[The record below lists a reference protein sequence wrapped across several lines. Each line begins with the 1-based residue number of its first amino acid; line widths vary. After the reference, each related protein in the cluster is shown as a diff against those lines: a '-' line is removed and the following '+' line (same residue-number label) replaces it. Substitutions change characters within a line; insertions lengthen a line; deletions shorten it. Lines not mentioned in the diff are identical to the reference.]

1 MAKNKYFSQIS
12 HDFVETLAR
21 THLSADENKIV
32 MAIIR
37 LTFGYHQPR
46 AKISGW
52 AFHQFTYM
60 SYQNINHTKIKLSER
75 KIITIDGDEIGFNM
89 NFNEWKDLRKRKL
102 SKQTTCL
109 NRQQQLSKQPTI
121 VAKTDNK
128 RLPNETTIKYNKY
141 NTKENINIKD
151 LFGEITKELK
161 TLGRM
166 EKRLYSD
173 NPFVWA
179 LNNAQAILDALQ
191 RLEENKH
198 PELEQWLN
206 NNYQEH
212 AFAKAKEIYE
222 KEKRI
227 AR

>member
-1 MAKNKYFSQIS
+1 MAKNKYFSQIP

-37 LTFGYHQPR
+37 LTFGYHRPR
-46 AKISGW
+46 AKISGS

-60 SYQNINHTKIKLSER
+60 SYQNINHTKIKLSEQ
-75 KIITIDGDEIGFNM
+75 KIITIDGNEIGFNM

-102 SKQTTCL
+102 SEQTTCL
-109 NRQQQLSKQPTI
+109 NRQQQLSKQSTI

-151 LFGEITKELK
+151 LFGKITKELK

-212 AFAKAKEIYE
+212 AIAKAKEMYE

-227 AR
+227 TR